1 MALRLPPPQRTQ
13 GDGMENE
20 SPVEHTIVLSP
31 KEVTEEV
38 EVDNLDKISIQ
49 RQRNLGTAI
58 KLTPH
63 AVNKKKKDILIN
75 LKNKE
80 PKFVPYEPY
89 KAAVKPMVPNDK
101 KSVFIHGRKNSKN
114 LPVIFSSNKSHRK
127 SESDEEKKN
136 KTDVKEEKEIQ
147 VNWEM
152 KAKALESEIH
162 TLKDENQQL
171 ENQLKFQVQ
180 VNGELKNLLVAAVG
194 EDMET
199 KVHVLTEDKLH
210 LARALLN
217 SAKSLSTHQEQTEWL
232 AGQCEVWRSKFLAS
246 SVMVEELARWKASL
260 CQKVNEA
267 QDIMKKLTEERKQ
280 IRENLIKA
288 HHNLN
293 LLRDNFDLHNKRN
306 NLTTSNIIDLSSE
319 ISKISQTLLI
329 QLLGT
334 ENQSSCFES
343 YNNLPSQTAAEKA
356 ADHML
361 VNPHLLQLIGE
372 PDAACNAV
380 VGAAVALSGQLYLQ
394 SHPPRI
400 ECCPQCSGE
409 IKLV

>member
-20 SPVEHTIVLSP
+20 SPIEYTVVLSP
-31 KEVTEEV
+31 QEIPEEV
-38 EVDNLDKISIQ
+38 EADCDDKNKITTQKFKNSGAI
-49 RQRNLGTAI
+49 I
-58 KLTPH
+58 KLTPQT
-63 AVNKKKKDILIN
+63 VNKKKKDVLVN

-89 KAAVKPMVPNDK
+89 KAAVKPIVPNQ
-101 KSVFIHGRKNSKN
+101 KSNFLRGRKNSKN
-114 LPVIFSSNKSHRK
+114 LPVIFNT
-127 SESDEEKKN
+127 KN
-136 KTDVKEEKEIQ
+136 KNPEGNVGKEIKEAKEEKEIEI
-147 VNWEM
+147 NWE
-152 KAKALESEIH
+152 KRAKALEGDVQ
-162 TLKDENQQL
+162 TLKEENQQL

-267 QDIMKKLTEERKQ
+267 EEVMKKLLEERKQ
-280 IRENLIKA
+280 IREYLMKTHNNLCS
-288 HHNLN
+288 
-293 LLRDNFDLHNKRN
+293 LRDNFDLLNKRN
-306 NLTTSNIIDLSSE
+306 NLKSSNIIDLSSE
-319 ISKISQTLLI
+319 LFKISQVLLI

-334 ENQSSCFES
+334 DSQLNDSLES
-343 YNNLPSQTAAEKA
+343 YNSLPGQTAAEKA
-356 ADHML
+356 AEHL
-361 VNPHLLQLIGE
+361 LANPHRLQLIGE

-394 SHPPRI
+394 SHPPNI
-400 ECCPQCSGE
+400 ACCPQCSGE

>member
-20 SPVEHTIVLSP
+20 SPIEHTIVLSP
-31 KEVTEEV
+31 KEVTDEV
-38 EVDNLDKISIQ
+38 EVDNIDKTDIQ
-49 RQRNLGTAI
+49 KQKHYLGTAI

-89 KAAVKPMVPNDK
+89 KAAVKPIVPNDK
-101 KSVFIHGRKNSKN
+101 KSAFIHGRKHSKN
-114 LPVIFSSNKSHRK
+114 LPVIFSSNKNQNK
-127 SESDEEKKN
+127 TDGDEEKRDKV
-136 KTDVKEEKEIQ
+136 DVKEEKEVE

-199 KVHVLTEDKLH
+199 KVHVLTEDKLY

-246 SVMVEELARWKASL
+246 R
-260 CQKVNEA
+260 
-267 QDIMKKLTEERKQ
+267 
-280 IRENLIKA
+280 
-288 HHNLN
+288 
-293 LLRDNFDLHNKRN
+293 
-306 NLTTSNIIDLSSE
+306 
-319 ISKISQTLLI
+319 
-329 QLLGT
+329 
-334 ENQSSCFES
+334 
-343 YNNLPSQTAAEKA
+343 
-356 ADHML
+356 
-361 VNPHLLQLIGE
+361 
-372 PDAACNAV
+372 
-380 VGAAVALSGQLYLQ
+380 
-394 SHPPRI
+394 
-400 ECCPQCSGE
+400 
-409 IKLV
+409 